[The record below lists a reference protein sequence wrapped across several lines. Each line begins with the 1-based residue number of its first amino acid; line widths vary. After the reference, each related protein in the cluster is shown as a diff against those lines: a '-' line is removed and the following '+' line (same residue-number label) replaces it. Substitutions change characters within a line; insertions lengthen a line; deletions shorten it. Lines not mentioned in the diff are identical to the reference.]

1 MNFSVVHVI
10 CDDVIF
16 VPNPNKEKPI
26 PFRVNCCVVQINIQV
41 TKINVSLQKNIQNA
55 ESMLQYPFTSST
67 IVFKDPDVKLG
78 VIATMNSTYT

>member
-26 PFRVNCCVVQINIQV
+26 PFRVNHCVVLINIQV

-55 ESMLQYPFTSST
+55 KCMLQYPFISST
-67 IVFKDPDVKLG
+67 VVFKDPDAKLG
-78 VIATMNSTYT
+78 VIATMKST